1 MQKGVASEGHETHA
15 VAVQLV
21 QEIMHGEFCA
31 GKPVRLHVLGEHALR
46 SINGE
51 KQLESL
57 SVCFLPLVTGLRSSE
72 RDEEAEYAEDK
83 ECLFRLPA
91 SRRDGHGEPVQ
102 QAHGDEPRERRALQG
117 LEFAIAP
124 EQEGACGQARNEP
137 ERLSE
142 LHRNG

>member
-1 MQKGVASEGHETHA
+1 EDEDFLRRGTRFEHGLGFADCRGDVCAAARDHFRIKGVERFAESVIIERHRALQKGVASEGHEAHA

-57 SVCFLPLVTGLRSSE
+57 SMCFLPLVASLRSSE
-72 RDEEAEYAEDK
+72 RDEEAEYAE
-83 ECLFRLPA
+83 
-91 SRRDGHGEPVQ
+91 
-102 QAHGDEPRERRALQG
+102 
-117 LEFAIAP
+117 
-124 EQEGACGQARNEP
+124 
-137 ERLSE
+137 
-142 LHRNG
+142 